1 MRKELVENWAKTKA
15 ALLVDVPESK
25 FDMVSKVLENQRNQ
39 LLRENAAQVATTAQD
54 IAGFRKAILPIVRR
68 VIPGTMAT
76 ELVGV
81 QAMDAPVSLI
91 YSMRYRYG
99 ESVTANSSS
108 ELDGTTPYHINAGD
122 EAFGN
127 NPPLRG
133 FYSGGVYDT
142 APTSGAP
149 LGTLLGVPAGAS
161 GIDTT
166 DPTAAPTPQIQ
177 GTKAT
182 GEAWGGS
189 INSSYADGIDGTSL
203 GRAVGGSLFG
213 GSGSLIEGS
222 GGRTM
227 KLDLVS
233 QAVESGTRR
242 LQAGWTFE
250 AMQDLS
256 NQHGLDIEAELAQ
269 VLAAQITN
277 DIDYEILTDLLRLA
291 GTVRTFNAG
300 AVSGFTPT
308 FIGDRFANLAAVIN
322 EVRNEIGRK
331 TRIGVGNFIVVSP
344 QVVSMLQ
351 TATTSVFAPAV
362 EGSFKGPTN
371 NHLAGTMNGDL
382 KVYSYLW
389 NQSTSVGNTANPYG
403 LAAGTDKILV
413 GFKGSTNAEAGYFY
427 CPYIPLISTGV
438 VMNPVTYQ
446 QSMSLFTRYG
456 KAAFTD
462 PTISLGNSSDF
473 YGKINLTNLQ
483 FI

>member
-1 MRKELVENWAKTKA
+1 MRKELVENWAKTKE
-15 ALLVDVPESK
+15 ALLVDVPANK
-25 FDMVSKVLENQRNQ
+25 VDLVGKVLENQRKQ
-39 LLRENAAQVATTAQD
+39 MLSENAAQVATTAQD
-54 IAGFRKAILPIVRR
+54 IAGFRKAILPIIRR
-68 VIPGTMAT
+68 VIPGTLGT

-91 YSMRYRYG
+91 YTMRYRYG
-99 ESVTANSSS
+99 ESVTAAN
-108 ELDGTTPYHINAGD
+108 TTEFDLTPHSIAAGD

-142 APTSGAP
+142 PPTSSAP
-149 LGTLLGVPAGAS
+149 GTLLGVPAGAS

-166 DPTAAPTPQIQ
+166 DATAAPTPQIA
-177 GTKAT
+177 GANAT

-189 INSSYADGIDGTSL
+189 LTSSYSDATNGTSF
-203 GRAVGGSLFG
+203 GRPVGGSLFG

-233 QAVESGTRR
+233 QSVEAGTRR

-269 VLAAQITN
+269 VLSAQITN
-277 DIDYEILTDLLRLA
+277 DIDFEILNDLLRLA

-300 AVSGFTPT
+300 AVAGFTPT

-331 TRIGVGNFIVVSP
+331 TRIAIGNFMVASP
-344 QVVSMLQ
+344 QIISMLQ
-351 TATTSVFAPAV
+351 TASRSVFAPAI

-371 NHLAGTMNGDL
+371 NHLAGTLNGDL

-389 NQSTSVGNTANPYG
+389 NQSTSVGNPAFGSG
-403 LAAGTDKILV
+403 LAAGTDKILI
-413 GFKGSTNAEAGYFY
+413 GLKGSSNAESGYFY
-427 CPYIPLISTGV
+427 CPYVPLISTGV

-456 KAAFTD
+456 KAVFTD

-473 YGKINLTNLQ
+473 YGKVNVTNLS
-483 FI
+483 FV